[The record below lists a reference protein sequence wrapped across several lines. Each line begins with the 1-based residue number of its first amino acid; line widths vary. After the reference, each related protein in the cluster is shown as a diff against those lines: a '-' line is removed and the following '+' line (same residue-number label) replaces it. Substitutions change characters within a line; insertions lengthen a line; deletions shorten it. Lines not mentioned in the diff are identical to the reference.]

1 MKSPKTPDD
10 EHSLPPTLEDS
21 KSAEG
26 NDETSQ
32 KESVPNRDFWDRV
45 FATFGKCV
53 KWVGGC
59 GVMLGCVFPIVV
71 CVLGVV
77 IYIAFVGGVSWWAVS
92 ELVKKH
98 AAYNQEWK
106 MLKPELVRMKAAR
119 TEPVTYTKTDPIY
132 SEDINP
138 NYVRVALDLE
148 LFEPDDYEL
157 NKVIDKI
164 IAGGEGTDDL
174 WRTDLLGS
182 GEGDSSAF
190 IIVRVK
196 GSNVGYTDA
205 VQRKAFFGRRVG
217 ISVDIPRK
225 YVGREINVEI
235 WDDDSDEQLLATF
248 IASWK
253 AKGNVEAGAEGT
265 VGVPV
270 AGNVGVNIRGSGTV
284 EFDFNKFSSVMKNKD
299 DLIVSADFKLVE
311 GSSAEL
317 SALYMP
323 AKITRTDLADELTP
337 VGVERLVLET
347 TARGHLVESVG
358 MFYFPCGKVKAVVI
372 LPKEK

>member
-10 EHSLPPTLEDS
+10 EHSLPPIMEDG
-21 KSAEG
+21 KSVEV

-32 KESVPNRDFWDRV
+32 KKSDPNTGMPR
-45 FATFGKCV
+45 
-53 KWVGGC
+53 
-59 GVMLGCVFPIVV
+59 GCVVGCVLWVLIPIV
-71 CVLGVV
+71 CFAL
-77 IYIAFVGGVSWWAVS
+77 AWWFFGNPR
-92 ELVKKH
+92 
-98 AAYNQEWK
+98 YDREWK
-106 MLKPELVRMKAAR
+106 MLEPELVRMKAAR

-138 NYVRVALDLE
+138 NYVRIALDLE

-164 IAGGEGTDDL
+164 IAGGEGHHDL

-205 VQRKAFFGRRVG
+205 VQRKAFFGRSVG

-270 AGNVGVNIRGSGTV
+270 VGNVGVNIRGSGTV
-284 EFDFNKFSSVMKNKD
+284 EFDFNKFSSVMKNQD

-347 TARGHLVESVG
+347 TARGYLVESVG